1 MKFLNNILQAINCFT
16 QGVGRVVAWLC
27 LLLVGLTVLVVLLRY
42 FFGMG
47 SIAVQESV
55 TYVHSIIFMLGL
67 AVALQRGG
75 HVRVD
80 IFYRNYSVRQ
90 QALVDLIG
98 GLVFLVPFCLF
109 IFISCWDYVLASW
122 AIAEGSSENDG
133 IAAVYLLKTL
143 MLIMPMTL
151 LLQPIAELLKALMI
165 LRGHAVVS
173 ESDTEAETFL

>member
-1 MKFLNNILQAINCFT
+1 MKFLDNMLQAINCFT
-16 QGVGRVVAWLC
+16 CGVGRVVAWLC

-80 IFYRNYSVRQ
+80 IFYRNFSAQRKAWVN
-90 QALVDLIG
+90 LLG
-98 GLVFLVPFCLF
+98 GIFFLLPFCGLILF
-109 IFISCWDYVLASW
+109 
-122 AIAEGSSENDG
+122 SS
-133 IAAVYLLKTL
+133 LS
-143 MLIMPMTL
+143 LIH
-151 LLQPIAELLKALMI
+151 I
-165 LRGHAVVS
+165 
-173 ESDTEAETFL
+173 